1 MTDVCL
7 GASAAAS
14 AAAPRAPTS
23 QKLRLRRSSEALAT
37 QRPRKASP
45 RSCFDAGPSP
55 LAGGTQSGASA
66 SAIKA
71 TPSHR
76 RLLNSRLSDRSE
88 PLCEYEPSPFRRGR
102 SASARNAAPSKPMEA
117 LLRFKPV
124 TRALNR
130 HAPSSPGARVGV
142 SASAS
147 LCLIEGVDRRGALG
161 NEVAPALREDTK
173 PAAPAEGGSSLPEER
188 FDPARAFP
196 APFDPAR
203 AFPAQARSP
212 PTDCV
217 RAGTPRMLAH
227 SRRSSC
233 MAAESSDSR
242 DIRRVVVRGALNSR
256 GASAAASAAAAAAGR
271 RNSAAAAAPLAR
283 RSLSSASACS
293 ASRARATAARSGSAA
308 AAAESSCREFIRERV
323 RIAAGAPAVFAESLP
338 DSENAPPSVRGLRVV
353 VSPSFATPS
362 RFRVTASSNLARLAT
377 FCVSPGET
385 RNVSDPPIG
394 GSPAASTPEAPF
406 RFSKPPSLVFS
417 FPKNAPPD
425 TEPPRESVLPS
436 SSSSLRRL
444 GGSPCCRTH
453 SE

>member
-1 MTDVCL
+1 M
-7 GASAAAS
+7 
-14 AAAPRAPTS
+14 
-23 QKLRLRRSSEALAT
+23 
-37 QRPRKASP
+37 
-45 RSCFDAGPSP
+45 
-55 LAGGTQSGASA
+55 
-66 SAIKA
+66 
-71 TPSHR
+71 
-76 RLLNSRLSDRSE
+76 
-88 PLCEYEPSPFRRGR
+88 
-102 SASARNAAPSKPMEA
+102 
-117 LLRFKPV
+117 
-124 TRALNR
+124 NR

-161 NEVAPALREDTK
+161 NEVAPALREETK
-173 PAAPAEGGSSLPEER
+173 PAAPAEGGSSLPETRLAE
-188 FDPARAFP
+188 PGFP

-242 DIRRVVVRGALNSR
+242 DIRRVVVRGARNSR
-256 GASAAASAAAAAAGR
+256 ASAAASAAAAAAGR
-271 RNSAAAAAPLAR
+271 RNSAAAAAPSRPAEPLLRLRLFRVARARDSRAVGLR
-283 RSLSSASACS
+283 RSRRREFMPRVH
-293 ASRARATAARSGSAA
+293 SRARSG
-308 AAAESSCREFIRERV
+308 RG
-323 RIAAGAPAVFAESLP
+323 GAPAVFAESLP
-338 DSENAPPSVRGLRVV
+338 DSGNAPPSVRGLRVV

-377 FCVSPGET
+377 FRVSPGET

-394 GSPAASTPEAPF
+394 GSSAASTPEAPF
-406 RFSKPPSLVFS
+406 RFTNPPSLVFS

>member
-1 MTDVCL
+1 M
-7 GASAAAS
+7 
-14 AAAPRAPTS
+14 
-23 QKLRLRRSSEALAT
+23 LAT
-37 QRPRKASP
+37 QRPWKASP
-45 RSCFDAGPSP
+45 VAGRRSFDAAPEVP
-55 LAGGTQSGASA
+55 PAGGTQSGASA

-76 RLLNSRLSDRSE
+76 RLLNSRLSDRNE
-88 PLCEYEPSPFRRGR
+88 PLCEYDPSPLRRGR

-161 NEVAPALREDTK
+161 NEVAPALREETK
-173 PAAPAEGGSSLPEER
+173 PAAPAEGGSSLPETRLAE
-188 FDPARAFP
+188 PGFP

-242 DIRRVVVRGALNSR
+242 DIRRVVVRGARNSR
-256 GASAAASAAAAAAGR
+256 ASAAASAAAAAAGR

-377 FCVSPGET
+377 FRVSPGET

-394 GSPAASTPEAPF
+394 GSSAASTPEAPF
-406 RFSKPPSLVFS
+406 RFTNPPSLVFS